1 MRATAAAVIEVHMD
15 LSTNFGWTG
24 FWLPFVAFS
33 NASGVCVILAL
44 TVSRTPANYYGC
56 NPVASH
62 HHSWAMSSGRP
73 RCIRARLCLVN
84 SFWFPCSACFCAT
97 FLITQNAD
105 YTWRHNYANINKYTI
120 INECMVYV
128 HIYMVYN
135 CVFFVYLRSAHKSKC
150 NTLEIKVDVSGL
162 PKLRPSMR
170 KYPTGANGNIH

>member
-1 MRATAAAVIEVHMD
+1 
-15 LSTNFGWTG
+15 
-24 FWLPFVAFS
+24 
-33 NASGVCVILAL
+33 
-44 TVSRTPANYYGC
+44 
-56 NPVASH
+56 
-62 HHSWAMSSGRP
+62 MSSGRA

-135 CVFFVYLRSAHKSKC
+135 CVFSVYLRSAHKSKC
-150 NTLEIKVDVSGL
+150 NTLEIKVDVSTTEVTTKYAEVSNGCEREYTLDIPNMCVCMAVCLCIVSPWIGL
-162 PKLRPSMR
+162 FVLKVVLVLLCYIWMESI
-170 KYPTGANGNIH
+170 GDL